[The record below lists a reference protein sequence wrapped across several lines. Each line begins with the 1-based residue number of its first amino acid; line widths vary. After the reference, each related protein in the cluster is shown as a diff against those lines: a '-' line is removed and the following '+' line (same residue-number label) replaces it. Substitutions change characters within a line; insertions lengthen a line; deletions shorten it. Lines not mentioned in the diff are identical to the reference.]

1 MSKTQTQT
9 IADAVLILSAGN
21 WDVIG
26 KEAAQ
31 RLVALER
38 DNAALRA
45 EREELLGILSDVE
58 VITKTHRHAL
68 REAQLVE
75 RIERA
80 LERSDEQ

>member
-1 MSKTQTQT
+1 MSDTVKTGEQSDPAWSR
-9 IADAVLILSAGN
+9 AD
-21 WDVIG
+21 
-26 KEAAQ
+26 
-31 RLVALER
+31 LVAFYQQAVEQRNKLEG

-80 LERSDEQ
+80 LERSEEQ